1 MGSAARVVVLG
12 TGGTIAGTSASAGD
26 NVGYTAATRGVAQLV
41 AAVPALA
48 KVGLEGLEGLEAL
61 EALEQAALET
71 EQIAQLD
78 SKDMGYAVWR
88 QLAQRIAQHLA
99 RAEVAGVVVTHGTDT
114 LEETA
119 WFLQRVLA
127 PAKPVVLTAAMRPA
141 TALHSD
147 GPQNLVDAIGVARA
161 AGARGVLTAFAGTL
175 HAARDVRKVHP
186 YRIDAFSSGDAG
198 PLARIEEGRLRR
210 LRDWPETEE
219 ALGVDLLPED
229 AKDWP
234 WVEIVASGVQADG
247 AAVRALLVAG
257 VRGLVV
263 AATGNGSVHAD
274 LEAAL
279 HAAQQQGVAVLR
291 ATRCLDG
298 TIIEAASAQPDPL
311 PSAGDLT
318 PVKARVELM
327 LRLLRPRSA

>member
-1 MGSAARVVVLG
+1 MQSSFEAAAARVVVLG

-26 NVGYTAATRGVAQLV
+26 NVGYTAAQRGVAQLV

-48 KVGLEGLEGLEAL
+48 QVP
-61 EALEQAALET
+61 LET
-71 EQIAQLD
+71 EQVAQLD

-88 QLAQRIAQHLA
+88 ELAHRIAQHLA

-147 GPQNLVDAIGVARA
+147 GPQNLVDAIGIAREP
-161 AGARGVLTAFAGTL
+161 GARGVVAALAGTL

-198 PLARIEEGRLRR
+198 PLGRIEEGRLRR
-210 LRDWPETEE
+210 TRDWPE
-219 ALGVDLLPED
+219 ASDGLGVDLLPQD
-229 AKDWP
+229 AAAWP
-234 WVEIVASGVQADG
+234 WVEIVTSGVQADG
-247 AAVRALLVAG
+247 AAVRALLAAG

-263 AATGNGSVHAD
+263 ATTGNGSVHAS

-291 ATRCLDG
+291 ATRCHDG
-298 TIIEAASAQPDPL
+298 SIIEAASAQPDAL

-327 LRLLRPRSA
+327 LRLL

>member
-1 MGSAARVVVLG
+1 MQSSSEAARVVVLG

-26 NVGYTAATRGVAQLV
+26 NVGYTAAQRGVDQLV

-48 KVGLEGLEGLEAL
+48 RVS
-61 EALEQAALET
+61 LET

-88 QLAQRIAQHLA
+88 RLAHRIAHHLA
-99 RAEVAGVVVTHGTDT
+99 RADVAGVVVTHGTDT

-127 PAKPVVLTAAMRPA
+127 PIKPVVLTAAMRPA

-147 GPQNLVDAIGVARA
+147 GPQNLADAIAVALS
-161 AGARGVLTAFAGTL
+161 AGASGVVVALAGTL

-186 YRIDAFSSGDAG
+186 YRVDAFSSGDAG
-198 PLARIEEGRLRR
+198 PLARIEEGRLRI
-210 LRDWPETEE
+210 LRNWPEAGEG
-219 ALGVDLLPED
+219 LGIESLPPEGG
-229 AKDWP
+229 DWP
-234 WVEIVASGVQADG
+234 WVEIVTSGVQADG
-247 AAVRALLVAG
+247 AAVRALLAAG

-263 AATGNGSVHAD
+263 ATTGNGSVHTD
-274 LEAAL
+274 LEATL
-279 HAAQQQGVAVLR
+279 LEAQKQGIAVLR

-298 TIIEAASAQPDPL
+298 TIVEAASAQPDPL

-318 PVKARVELM
+318 PVKARIELM
-327 LRLLRPRSA
+327 LKLLRPRST

>member
-1 MGSAARVVVLG
+1 MQNSSETPTARIVVLG
-12 TGGTIAGTSASAGD
+12 TGGTIAGTSSSAGD
-26 NVGYTAATRGVAQLV
+26 NVGYTAAQRGVAQLV

-48 KVGLEGLEGLEAL
+48 QV
-61 EALEQAALET
+61 ALET
-71 EQIAQLD
+71 EQVAQLD

-88 QLAQRIAQHLA
+88 QLAQRVAQHLA
-99 RAEVAGVVVTHGTDT
+99 RADVTGVVVTHGTDT

-147 GPQNLVDAIGVARA
+147 GPQNLVDAIGIAREP
-161 AGARGVLTAFAGTL
+161 GARGVVAALAGTL
-175 HAARDVRKVHP
+175 HTARDVRKVHP

-198 PLARIEEGRLRR
+198 PLGRIEEGRLRR
-210 LRDWPETEE
+210 LRDWPEVGD
-219 ALGVDLLPED
+219 ALGIDSLPRE
-229 AKDWP
+229 AGDWP
-234 WVEIVASGVQADG
+234 WVEIVTSGVQADG
-247 AAVRALLVAG
+247 AAVRALLAAG

-263 AATGNGSVHAD
+263 ATTGNGSVHAD

-298 TIIEAASAQPDPL
+298 TIIEAALAQPDAL
-311 PSAGDLT
+311 PSADDLT

>member
-1 MGSAARVVVLG
+1 MQNTSKAAPAQANRVIVLG
-12 TGGTIAGTSASAGD
+12 TGGTIAGTSADAGD
-26 NVGYTAATRGVAQLV
+26 NVGYTAAQRGVAQLV
-41 AAVPALA
+41 GAVPALA
-48 KVGLEGLEGLEAL
+48 QV
-61 EALEQAALET
+61 ALET

-88 QLAQRIAQHLA
+88 QLAQRIALHLA

-147 GPQNLVDAIGVARA
+147 GPQNLVDAIGIAREP
-161 AGARGVLTAFAGTL
+161 GARGVLAALAGTL

-198 PLARIEEGRLRR
+198 PIGRIEEGRLRR
-210 LRDWPETEE
+210 LREWPQASEA
-219 ALGVDLLPED
+219 ALGVESLPQEGS
-229 AKDWP
+229 DWP
-234 WVEIVASGVQADG
+234 WVEIVTSGVQADG
-247 AAVRALLVAG
+247 AAVRALLAAG
-257 VRGLVV
+257 VRGIVV

-274 LEAAL
+274 LESAL

-298 TIIEAASAQPDPL
+298 TIIEAASAQPDAL

-327 LRLLRPRSA
+327 LRLL

>member
-1 MGSAARVVVLG
+1 MQNGSETAPTETKRVVVLG
-12 TGGTIAGTSASAGD
+12 TGGTIAGTSADEGD
-26 NVGYTAATRGVAQLV
+26 NVGYTAAQRGVAQLV

-48 KVGLEGLEGLEAL
+48 QVL
-61 EALEQAALET
+61 LET
-71 EQIAQLD
+71 EQVAQLD

-88 QLAQRIAQHLA
+88 QLAQRIAQLVA
-99 RAEVAGVVVTHGTDT
+99 RADVAGVVVTHGTDT

-127 PAKPVVLTAAMRPA
+127 PVKPIVLTAAMRPA

-147 GPQNLVDAIGVARA
+147 GPQNLVDAIGIAREP
-161 AGARGVLTAFAGTL
+161 GARGVLAALAGTL

-198 PLARIEEGRLRR
+198 PVGRIEEGRLRR
-210 LRDWPETEE
+210 LRDWPESDE
-219 ALGVDLLPED
+219 ALGVESLPQQGG
-229 AKDWP
+229 DWP
-234 WVEIVASGVQADG
+234 WVEIVTSGVQADG
-247 AAVRALLVAG
+247 AAVRALLAAG

-274 LEAAL
+274 LESAL

-298 TIIEAASAQPDPL
+298 TIVEAAPAQPDTL

>member
-1 MGSAARVVVLG
+1 MQSSSEGSAARVVVLG

-48 KVGLEGLEGLEAL
+48 
-61 EALEQAALET
+61 QAALET
-71 EQIAQLD
+71 EQVAQLD
-78 SKDMGYAVWR
+78 SKDMGYVVWR
-88 QLAQRIAQHLA
+88 QLAQHIAQHLA

-147 GPQNLVDAIGVARA
+147 GPQNLVDAIGVARE
-161 AGARGVLTAFAGTL
+161 AGAHGVVAAFAGTL

-198 PLARIEEGRLRR
+198 PIARIEEGRLRR
-210 LRDWPETEE
+210 LRDWPETGDG
-219 ALGVDLLPED
+219 LGVDLLPED

-247 AAVRALLVAG
+247 AAVRALLAAG

-263 AATGNGSVHAD
+263 ATTGNGSVHAD

-298 TIIEAASAQPDPL
+298 TIIEAALAQPDAL

-327 LRLLRPRSA
+327 LRLLRRCE

>member
-1 MGSAARVVVLG
+1 MQSSSESGKARVVVLG

-26 NVGYTAATRGVAQLV
+26 NVGYTAAQRGVAQLV

-48 KVGLEGLEGLEAL
+48 QVP
-61 EALEQAALET
+61 LET
-71 EQIAQLD
+71 EQVAQLD

-147 GPQNLVDAIGVARA
+147 GPQNLVDAIGIAREP
-161 AGARGVLTAFAGTL
+161 GARGVVVALAGTL

-186 YRIDAFSSGDAG
+186 YRIDAFSSADAG

-210 LRDWPETEE
+210 LRDWPE
-219 ALGVDLLPED
+219 AGVGLGVELLPQD
-229 AKDWP
+229 AAQWP
-234 WVEIVASGVQADG
+234 WVEIVTSGVQADG
-247 AAVRALLVAG
+247 AAVRALLAAG

-263 AATGNGSVHAD
+263 ATTGNGSVHVD

-298 TIIEAASAQPDPL
+298 TIIEASSAQPDAL

-327 LRLLRPRSA
+327 LTFFRPRSA

>member
-1 MGSAARVVVLG
+1 MQSSSEAALARVVVLG

-26 NVGYTAATRGVAQLV
+26 NVGYTAAQRGVAQLV
-41 AAVPALA
+41 GAVPALA
-48 KVGLEGLEGLEAL
+48 QVV
-61 EALEQAALET
+61 LET
-71 EQIAQLD
+71 EQVAQLD
-78 SKDMGYAVWR
+78 SKDMGYAVWHR
-88 QLAQRIAQHLA
+88 LAQRIAHHLA
-99 RAEVAGVVVTHGTDT
+99 RPEVTGVVVTHGTDT

-127 PAKPVVLTAAMRPA
+127 PAKPVVLTAAMRPT

-147 GPQNLVDAIGVARA
+147 GPQNLVDAIGIAREP
-161 AGARGVLTAFAGTL
+161 GARGVVAALAGTL
-175 HAARDVRKVHP
+175 HAARDVRKLHP
-186 YRIDAFSSGDAG
+186 YRIDAFGSGDAG
-198 PLARIEEGRLRR
+198 PLARIEEGRLRQ
-210 LRDWPETEE
+210 LREWP
-219 ALGVDLLPED
+219 AADDGLGVESLPKE
-229 AKDWP
+229 AGDWP
-234 WVEIVASGVQADG
+234 WVEIVTSGVQADG
-247 AAVRALLVAG
+247 AAVRALLAAG

-263 AATGNGSVHAD
+263 ATTGNGSVHAD

-298 TIIEAASAQPDPL
+298 TIIEAAPAQPGAL

>member
-1 MGSAARVVVLG
+1 MQNSSEAVPTETKRVVVFG
-12 TGGTIAGTSASAGD
+12 TGGTIAGTSANAGD
-26 NVGYTAATRGVAQLV
+26 NVGYTAAQRGVAQLV

-48 KVGLEGLEGLEAL
+48 QV
-61 EALEQAALET
+61 ALET

-99 RAEVAGVVVTHGTDT
+99 RADVAGVVVTHGTDT

-147 GPQNLVDAIGVARA
+147 GPQNLVDAIGIAREP
-161 AGARGVLTAFAGTL
+161 GARGVLAALAGTL
-175 HAARDVRKVHP
+175 HAARDARKVHP

-198 PLARIEEGRLRR
+198 PIGRIEEGRLRR
-210 LRDWPETEE
+210 LREWPEAGEG
-219 ALGVDLLPED
+219 LGVESLPQEGS
-229 AKDWP
+229 DWP
-234 WVEIVASGVQADG
+234 WVEIVTSGVQADG
-247 AAVRALLVAG
+247 AAVRALLAAG

-263 AATGNGSVHAD
+263 AATGNGSVHAG
-274 LEAAL
+274 LESAL
-279 HAAQQQGVAVLR
+279 QAAQQQGVAVLR

-298 TIIEAASAQPDPL
+298 TIIDAAPAQPDTL

-327 LRLLRPRSA
+327 LRLL

>member
-1 MGSAARVVVLG
+1 MQNSSEALPTETKRVVVLG
-12 TGGTIAGTSASAGD
+12 TGGTIAGTSANAGD
-26 NVGYTAATRGVAQLV
+26 NVGYTAAQRGVAQLV

-48 KVGLEGLEGLEAL
+48 QV
-61 EALEQAALET
+61 ALET

-99 RAEVAGVVVTHGTDT
+99 RADVAGVVVTHGTDT

-147 GPQNLVDAIGVARA
+147 GPQNLVDAIGIAREP
-161 AGARGVLTAFAGTL
+161 GARGVLAALAGTL
-175 HAARDVRKVHP
+175 HAARDARKVHP

-198 PLARIEEGRLRR
+198 PIGRIEEGRLRR
-210 LRDWPETEE
+210 LREWPEAGEG
-219 ALGVDLLPED
+219 LGVESLPQEGS
-229 AKDWP
+229 DWP
-234 WVEIVASGVQADG
+234 WVEIVTSGVQADG
-247 AAVRALLVAG
+247 AAVRALLAAG

-263 AATGNGSVHAD
+263 AATGNGSVHAG
-274 LEAAL
+274 LESAL
-279 HAAQQQGVAVLR
+279 QAAQQQGVAVLR

-298 TIIEAASAQPDPL
+298 TIIDAAPAQPDTL

-327 LRLLRPRSA
+327 LRLL

>member
-1 MGSAARVVVLG
+1 MQKSSEAAGTRVVVLG
-12 TGGTIAGTSASAGD
+12 TGGTIAGTSAAPGD
-26 NVGYTAATRGVAQLV
+26 NVGYAAAQRGVSELV
-41 AAVPALA
+41 SAVPALA
-48 KVGLEGLEGLEAL
+48 PVPLDI
-61 EALEQAALET
+61 EQV
-71 EQIAQLD
+71 AQLD

-88 QLAQRIAQHLA
+88 RLAQRAAQHLA
-99 RAEVAGVVVTHGTDT
+99 RVDVAGVVVTHGTDT

-127 PAKPVVLTAAMRPA
+127 PRKPVVLTAAMRPA

-147 GPQNLVDAIGVARA
+147 GPQNLVDAIGIARER
-161 AGARGVLTAFAGTL
+161 GARGVVVALAGTL

-198 PLARIEEGRLRR
+198 PIGRIEEGRLRR
-210 LRDWPETEE
+210 LREWPE
-219 ALGVDLLPED
+219 AGRGLGVESLPQETV
-229 AKDWP
+229 DWP
-234 WVEIVASGVQADG
+234 WVEIVTSGVQADG
-247 AAVRALLVAG
+247 AAVHALLAAG

-263 AATGNGSVHAD
+263 AATGNGSVHAG

-279 HAAQQQGVAVLR
+279 LSAQQRGVAVLR

-298 TIIEAASAQPDPL
+298 TIVEAAPARPDAL

-327 LRLLRPRSA
+327 LGLLSPRST

>member
-1 MGSAARVVVLG
+1 MQNSSEPVPTETKRVVVLG
-12 TGGTIAGTSASAGD
+12 TGGTIAGTSADAGD
-26 NVGYTAATRGVAQLV
+26 NVGYTAAQRGVAQLV

-48 KVGLEGLEGLEAL
+48 QV
-61 EALEQAALET
+61 ALET
-71 EQIAQLD
+71 EQVAQLD

-99 RAEVAGVVVTHGTDT
+99 RADVAGVVVTHGTDT

-147 GPQNLVDAIGVARA
+147 GPQNLVDAIGIVGEP
-161 AGARGVLTAFAGTL
+161 GARGVVVALAGTL

-198 PLARIEEGRLRR
+198 PIGRIEEGRLRR
-210 LRDWPETEE
+210 LRDWPE
-219 ALGVDLLPED
+219 AGDVLGVESLPQESSG
-229 AKDWP
+229 WP
-234 WVEIVASGVQADG
+234 WVEIVTSGVQADG
-247 AAVRALLVAG
+247 AAVRALLSAG
-257 VRGLVV
+257 VRGFVV
-263 AATGNGSVHAD
+263 ATTGNGSVHTD

-298 TIIEAASAQPDPL
+298 TIIEAASAQPDTL

-327 LRLLRPRSA
+327 LRLL

>member
-1 MGSAARVVVLG
+1 MQSSSEAARVVVLG

-26 NVGYTAATRGVAQLV
+26 NVGYTAAQRGVDQLV
-41 AAVPALA
+41 AEVPALA
-48 KVGLEGLEGLEAL
+48 QVS
-61 EALEQAALET
+61 LET

-88 QLAQRIAQHLA
+88 RLAHRIAHHLA
-99 RAEVAGVVVTHGTDT
+99 RADVAGVVITHGTDT

-127 PAKPVVLTAAMRPA
+127 PIKPVVLTAAMRPA

-147 GPQNLVDAIGVARA
+147 GPQNLADAIAVALS
-161 AGARGVLTAFAGTL
+161 AGASGVVVALAGTL

-186 YRIDAFSSGDAG
+186 YRVDAFSSGDAG
-198 PLARIEEGRLRR
+198 PLAWIEEGRLRI
-210 LRDWPETEE
+210 LRNWPE
-219 ALGVDLLPED
+219 AGDGLGIESLPPEGG
-229 AKDWP
+229 DWP
-234 WVEIVASGVQADG
+234 WVEIVTSGVQADG
-247 AAVRALLVAG
+247 AAVRALLAAG

-263 AATGNGSVHAD
+263 ATTGNGSVHTD
-274 LEAAL
+274 LEATL
-279 HAAQQQGVAVLR
+279 LEAQKQGVAVLR

-298 TIIEAASAQPDPL
+298 TIVEAASAQPDPL

-318 PVKARVELM
+318 PVKARIELM
-327 LRLLRPRSA
+327 LKLLRPRSA

>member
-1 MGSAARVVVLG
+1 MQNSSEASVARVIVLG
-12 TGGTIAGTSASAGD
+12 TGGTIAGTASSAND
-26 NVGYTAATRGVAQLV
+26 NVGYIAGQRGVAQLV
-41 AAVPALA
+41 AGVPSFGDVL
-48 KVGLEGLEGLEAL
+48 
-61 EALEQAALET
+61 LET
-71 EQIAQLD
+71 EQVAQLD

-88 QLAQRIAQHLA
+88 DLARRVEQHLA
-99 RAEVAGVVVTHGTDT
+99 RVDVAGVVVTHGTDT

-147 GPQNLVDAIGVARA
+147 GPQNLVDAIGIVRDR
-161 AGARGVLTAFAGTL
+161 GARGVLVALAGTL

-210 LRDWPETEE
+210 LRDWPEAGNGIGVE
-219 ALGVDLLPED
+219 ALPQE
-229 AKDWP
+229 AADWP
-234 WVEIVASGVQADG
+234 WVEIVTSGVQADG
-247 AAVRALLVAG
+247 RAVGALLAAG

-263 AATGNGSVHAD
+263 AATGNGSVHAE

-279 HAAQQQGVAVLR
+279 LAAQRQGVAVLR

-298 TIIEAASAQPDPL
+298 TIIEAAPDQPDVL
-311 PSAGDLT
+311 PSANDLT

-327 LRLLRPRSA
+327 LRLL

>member
-1 MGSAARVVVLG
+1 MQSSFEAAAVRVVVLG
-12 TGGTIAGTSASAGD
+12 TGGTIAGTSASADD
-26 NVGYTAATRGVAQLV
+26 NVGYTAAQRGVAQLV

-48 KVGLEGLEGLEAL
+48 QVP
-61 EALEQAALET
+61 LET
-71 EQIAQLD
+71 EQVAQLD
-78 SKDMGYAVWR
+78 SKDMGYAAWR
-88 QLAQRIAQHLA
+88 QLAQRIVQHLA

-147 GPQNLVDAIGVARA
+147 GPQNLVDAIGIAREP
-161 AGARGVLTAFAGTL
+161 GARGVVAALAGTL

-210 LRDWPETEE
+210 LREWPE
-219 ALGVDLLPED
+219 AGDGLGVELLPQD
-229 AKDWP
+229 AAQWP
-234 WVEIVASGVQADG
+234 WVEIVTSGVQADG
-247 AAVRALLVAG
+247 AAVRALLAAG

-263 AATGNGSVHAD
+263 ATTGNGSVHAD
-274 LEAAL
+274 IEAAL
-279 HAAQQQGVAVLR
+279 HAAQHQGVAVLR

-298 TIIEAASAQPDPL
+298 TIIEAASAQPDAL

-327 LRLLRPRSA
+327 LRLL

>member
-1 MGSAARVVVLG
+1 MQNSSEEVTARVVVLG

-26 NVGYTAATRGVAQLV
+26 NVGYTAAQRGVAQLV

-48 KVGLEGLEGLEAL
+48 QV
-61 EALEQAALET
+61 ALET

-78 SKDMGYAVWR
+78 SKDIGYAVWR

-99 RAEVAGVVVTHGTDT
+99 RADVAGVVVTHGTDT

-147 GPQNLVDAIGVARA
+147 GPQNLVDAIGIAREP
-161 AGARGVLTAFAGTL
+161 GARGVVAVLAGTL

-186 YRIDAFSSGDAG
+186 YRVDAFSSGDAG
-198 PLARIEEGRLRR
+198 PIGRIEEGRLRR
-210 LRDWPETEE
+210 LRGWPG
-219 ALGVDLLPED
+219 AGNGLGVESLPSET
-229 AKDWP
+229 AAAGDWP
-234 WVEIVASGVQADG
+234 WVEIVTSCVQADG
-247 AAVRALLVAG
+247 AAVRALLAAG

-263 AATGNGSVHAD
+263 ATTGNGSVHAD

-298 TIIEAASAQPDPL
+298 TIIEAALAQPDTL

-327 LRLLRPRSA
+327 LRLLRPRRA